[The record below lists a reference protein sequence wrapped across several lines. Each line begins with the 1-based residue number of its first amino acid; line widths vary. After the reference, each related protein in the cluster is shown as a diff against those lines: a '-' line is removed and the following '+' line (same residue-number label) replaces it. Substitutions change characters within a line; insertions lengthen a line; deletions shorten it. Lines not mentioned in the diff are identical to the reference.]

1 MSTTSPSI
9 DLNFSPQLRPFYES
23 DFAGHADTLGALLIP
38 AGIKPL
44 SPEPTFQIRACKLRS
59 GGVVVRVDATPYVA
73 QFTPSEEADPDK
85 PEFMA
90 TFVRRGTGVISQNG
104 KALPFN
110 EGDIV
115 FRTTALPAEALI
127 LSDLQVVVIKAA
139 LPRLLGPHAMQTGK
153 FTAKHA
159 PANLLLVEMA
169 QRLLTHV
176 FFDSEQSST
185 AATYFAEEALISLL
199 ASIYAKNVVEDT
211 DAEDRQQ
218 LDAWVAIH
226 AYITSNLAD
235 PDLSIEK
242 MSESLR
248 ISRSWIHQL
257 FKRHH
262 LTYGDFLRE
271 RRLQLAREALLS
283 EQNRA
288 QPIKQIATQCGF
300 QSASHFSRVF
310 MQRFGESPTDLRER
324 TFGHD

>member
-1 MSTTSPSI
+1 M
-9 DLNFSPQLRPFYES
+9 
-23 DFAGHADTLGALLIP
+23 
-38 AGIKPL
+38 
-44 SPEPTFQIRACKLRS
+44 
-59 GGVVVRVDATPYVA
+59 
-73 QFTPSEEADPDK
+73 
-85 PEFMA
+85 
-90 TFVRRGTGVISQNG
+90 
-104 KALPFN
+104 
-110 EGDIV
+110 
-115 FRTTALPAEALI
+115 
-127 LSDLQVVVIKAA
+127 
-139 LPRLLGPHAMQTGK
+139 
-153 FTAKHA
+153 
-159 PANLLLVEMA
+159 
-169 QRLLTHV
+169 
-176 FFDSEQSST
+176 
-185 AATYFAEEALISLL
+185 
-199 ASIYAKNVVEDT
+199 VEDT

-257 FKRHH
+257 FKRHN

-283 EQNRA
+283 EQNRT

-324 TFGHD
+324 TFGHY